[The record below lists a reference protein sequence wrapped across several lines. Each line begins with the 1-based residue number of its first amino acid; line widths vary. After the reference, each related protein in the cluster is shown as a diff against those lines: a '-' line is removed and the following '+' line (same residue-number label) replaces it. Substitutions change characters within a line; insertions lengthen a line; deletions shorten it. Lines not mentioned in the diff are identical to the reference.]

1 MIINKSNNE
10 IISKKEI
17 VCKNPLSW
25 TLGLM
30 FRPRTNALFI
40 FPKIRKIY
48 LHNFFVFYP
57 LDLIIL
63 DEKKQV
69 IEYKTKFK
77 SFSLWDSITRGKY
90 LIELG
95 KNRINNKIKIGDILE
110 FSAFAR

>member
-1 MIINKSNNE
+1 MIINKSNNQMISEKE
-10 IISKKEI
+10 II
-17 VCKNPLSW
+17 CKTPLSW
-25 TLGLM
+25 TIGLM
-30 FRPRTNALFI
+30 FQSKKNALFI
-40 FPKIRKIY
+40 FQKTRKVC

-77 SFSLWDSITRGKY
+77 PFSFWNSITRGKY

-95 KNRINNKIKIGDILE
+95 KNRINNKIKIGDVLE
-110 FSAFAR
+110 FS